1 MSGFELL
8 APAGSIESLKAA
20 VNAGADAVYI
30 GGAAF
35 GARAYADNPD
45 EDALVEGI
53 RYCHIRG
60 RRVYLT
66 VNTLFK
72 EDELENRLFSFL
84 RPYYEAGIDAVIVQD
99 IGAISLI
106 NDRFPGLPIHLSTQ
120 TSITM
125 AEGAQELKE
134 RFSCITR
141 VVPARELSL
150 EELRRFKQDTGLEM
164 EVFIHGALCYCY
176 SGQCLMS
183 SMIGGRSGNRGR
195 CAQPCRRMYD
205 GKYLLSPKDQC
216 LLPVL
221 HELMDIGIDSFKI
234 EGRMKSPEYTAG
246 VVSVYRRYI
255 DKYEELGS
263 VGYAAWLV
271 SHKAELDADIMLL
284 QDLYNRGGFNCGYL
298 HEHNGQD
305 MMTFDRP
312 NHSGTLVGEV
322 ITVRGREAVIRF
334 KNEVFAQD
342 VLEIRA
348 DDKKVFEFTLGQ
360 GFGAGQTFSCIT
372 MKDRKATVGM
382 AVYRT
387 RPNSLLERIRAE
399 YIDKSVRVP
408 VKIRFTGKLGE
419 ASVLEMSVKRSGVD
433 DVCEYTDIRIT
444 GAVVES
450 ALKAPSDAASVVKQ
464 LSKLGETDF
473 CVDGEIEVDIDDN
486 VFIPSGELNR
496 MRREAVEALRKQL
509 IRRFER
515 AAGDEAGESV
525 PAVSDDTGAFN
536 RNESDN
542 EIVSGCA
549 AEIEITS
556 GKATEDDTC
565 ESPDTTGQKNRIFSV
580 WNEKQFDAI
589 VDVLRNELSCNM
601 DAEGAEA
608 GSDTRADIYYNIS
621 NFDISIIDSLA
632 GKLGSNPNIT
642 LWLGLPYISRSEVYD
657 RMKAY
662 IAAVTERYSAIG
674 FVARTR
680 EEIHLLK
687 SFGARYRI
695 DYNLYV
701 MNSRTAGLVDTDYT
715 LPQELSYNELRSVI
729 CRSDSLN
736 PAQSHKPELIIYGS
750 QPVMFSA
757 QCVYKN
763 KTGRCRLTE
772 NSRQTGS
779 TGMLPSSGTAHTE
792 FIAITDEL
800 GHDFRSRQVC
810 DFCYNI
816 IYNSAV
822 LDLRDCTDET
832 DALNLRA
839 VRYDFT
845 FEQPEDIHA
854 IIAGEPLP
862 SREPVT
868 HGHFHRGIM

>member
-45 EDALVEGI
+45 EDALIEGI
-53 RYCHIRG
+53 RYCHVRG

-84 RPYYEAGIDAVIVQD
+84 CPYYEAGIDAVIVQD
-99 IGAISLI
+99 IGAISFI

-134 RFSCITR
+134 SFPGITR

-150 EELRRFKQDTGLEM
+150 EELRRFKHDTGLEM

-246 VVSVYRRYI
+246 VVSVYRRYM
-255 DKYEELGS
+255 DKYEELGAA
-263 VGYAAWLV
+263 GYAEWLV

-284 QDLYNRGGFNCGYL
+284 QDLYNRGGFNSGYL

-312 NHSGTLVGEV
+312 NHSGTLIGEV

-360 GFGAGQTFSCIT
+360 GFAAGQTFSCIT
-372 MKDRKATVGM
+372 MKDRKAAVGM

-387 RPNSLLERIRAE
+387 RPNSLLERIRADF
-399 YIDKSVRVP
+399 IDKSVRVP
-408 VKIRFTGKLGE
+408 VKIRFTGHLGAPSE
-419 ASVLEMSVKRSGVD
+419 LVMSARGSGVD
-433 DVCEYTDIRIT
+433 DVCEYTDIRIM

-496 MRREAVEALRKQL
+496 MRREAADELRNLL

-515 AAGDEAGESV
+515 TA
-525 PAVSDDTGAFN
+525 DDTCESAPEVPDDAGALD

-542 EIVSGCA
+542 GMESGRPA
-549 AEIEITS
+549 A
-556 GKATEDDTC
+556 DDTF
-565 ESPDTTGQKNRIFSV
+565 ENMDVARLKNRIFSV
-580 WNEKQFDAI
+580 WNERQLDAV
-589 VDVLRNELSCNM
+589 VDVLQNELSCNM

-608 GSDTRADIYYNIS
+608 GSDTRADIYYSIS
-621 NFDISIIDSLA
+621 NLDISVIDSLA
-632 GKLGSNPNIT
+632 AKLGSNPNIT
-642 LWLGLPYISRSEVYD
+642 LWLGLPYISRSVVYD

-662 IAAVTERYSAIG
+662 IAAVTERYPAIG

-687 SFGARYRI
+687 SFCTRYRT

-715 LPQELSYNELRSVI
+715 LPQELSYNELKSVI
-729 CRSDSLN
+729 CDSDSPD

-757 QCVYKN
+757 QCVYTN
-763 KTGRCRLTE
+763 KTGRCRLAE
-772 NSRQTGS
+772 DSRQTDS
-779 TGMLPSSGTAHTE
+779 TGMLPSSGTALTD

-800 GHDFRSRQVC
+800 GHDFRCRQVC

-822 LDLRDCTDET
+822 LDLRDCTDEIN
-832 DALNLRA
+832 ALNLRA

-845 FEQPEDIHA
+845 FEQPEDIRA
-854 IIAGEPLP
+854 IISGEPLP

-868 HGHFHRGIM
+868 HGHFHRGIK